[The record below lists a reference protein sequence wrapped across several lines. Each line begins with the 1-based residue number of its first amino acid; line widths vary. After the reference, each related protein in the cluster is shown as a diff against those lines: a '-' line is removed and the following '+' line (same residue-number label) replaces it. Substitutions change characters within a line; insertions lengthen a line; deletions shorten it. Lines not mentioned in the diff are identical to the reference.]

1 MVTFHYVEFKTYC
14 HATEAPEKVEGAL
27 ENTAGEEIEIDYS
40 EAEGY
45 YGNRIIILESKIE
58 RNREMDAFFDKL
70 PESTIDALL
79 KTLERRIDERCNFFF
94 RLDKERAF
102 LDEPELSEGENT
114 IKVRAR
120 VESYPSKKETAVEK
134 MKEYL
139 GKRTTED

>member
-14 HATEAPEKVEGAL
+14 HATEDPEKVESAL
-27 ENTAGEEIEIDYS
+27 ENIAGEDIEIDYS
-40 EAEGY
+40 KAEGY

-70 PESTIDALL
+70 PESAIETLL

-94 RLDKERAF
+94 RLDKEKAF
-102 LDEPELSEGENT
+102 LDELELSEGENT